1 MDVVL
6 SKHTFCIV
14 TQKDFPTSPYD
25 DGLNYENFGQK
36 MLNWTTANPSKQ
48 FTGPL
53 AFLNSWK
60 YQMAESYLTGIGA
73 ATAFQSGVV
82 HWNRYGRILY
92 NATVGQLAYNA
103 SFRPKPVLRTTSQSR
118 TQNSQ
123 INWALGYFG
132 PSFLETPNPSLANAT
147 STFNVVIIPEGGTE
161 NNTLASYDSCANNN
175 DEPIVDMGDQDVI
188 KYVAIYLS
196 GAMGKLQQYAPS
208 GFTFNVNDTYAMQSI
223 CAYETDSWVLQT
235 SVVICSQQM
244 RGLALKTH

>member
-1 MDVVL
+1 VSDNQ
-6 SKHTFCIV
+6 V
-14 TQKDFPTSPYD
+14 TVACATLGKLCQISLLPLRTEQHNTSSEINEINL
-25 DGLNYENFGQK
+25 LNFIFDEPKNACTICDK
-36 MLNWTTANPSKQ
+36 LDNW
-48 FTGPL
+48 L
-53 AFLNSWK
+53 
-60 YQMAESYLTGIGA
+60 
-73 ATAFQSGVV
+73 
-82 HWNRYGRILY
+82 
-92 NATVGQLAYNA
+92 NA